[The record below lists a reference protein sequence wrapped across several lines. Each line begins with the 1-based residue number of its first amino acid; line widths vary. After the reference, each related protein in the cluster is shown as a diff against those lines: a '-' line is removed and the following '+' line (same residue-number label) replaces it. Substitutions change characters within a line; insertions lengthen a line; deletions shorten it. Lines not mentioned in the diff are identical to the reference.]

1 MPNWVFNNLW
11 IEGRS
16 DSISSLIE
24 QMNSPFVTEYKSS
37 SLTGE
42 ANVKD
47 YPNPVFA
54 FWNICRPS
62 DLEAYYGEE
71 VFKKENRSSF
81 NDDGSF
87 NNEKFMTEFTRS
99 MAEDNDWYHWN
110 VRNWGTKW
118 DVAVSPDE
126 AFPNTLMEDYEV
138 SGDFASVMY
147 RFETA
152 WSPPIEALQELSR
165 QYPDVCF
172 TYRYEEE
179 TGWGGTGGFNAGHY
193 EETEYWD
200 IPSCHADFVA
210 QDRGDCRCSDYPN
223 EPQFWYEDCPRE
235 EA

>member
-1 MPNWVFNNLW
+1 
-11 IEGRS
+11 
-16 DSISSLIE
+16 
-24 QMNSPFVTEYKSS
+24 MNSPFVTKYKRS
-37 SLTGE
+37 SLTRE

-54 FWNICRPS
+54 FWNIVKP
-62 DLEAYYGEE
+62 DNLEQYWE
-71 VFKKENRSSF
+71 VVGTGAPYSP
-81 NDDGSF
+81 
-87 NNEKFMTEFTRS
+87 
-99 MAEDNDWYHWN
+99 DNWYDWN

-126 AFPNTLMEDYEV
+126 AFPDTRMEDYEV

-147 RFETA
+147 HFQTA
-152 WSPPIEALQELSR
+152 WSPPIEALQELSK

-200 IPSCHADFVA
+200 IPSCHADFVR
-210 QDRGDCRCSDYPN
+210 QDRGDCMCSEHPD

-235 EA
+235 EAQ